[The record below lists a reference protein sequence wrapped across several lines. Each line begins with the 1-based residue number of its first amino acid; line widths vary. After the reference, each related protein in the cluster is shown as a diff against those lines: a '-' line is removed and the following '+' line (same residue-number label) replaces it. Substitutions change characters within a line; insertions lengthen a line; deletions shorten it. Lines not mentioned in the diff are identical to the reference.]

1 MRDLATVAGRGQL
14 LLSGSVAH
22 AFLKTA
28 VDMSDGGN
36 VEGRGEGEE
45 ERWYSR
51 ATFSGGREKEGPMGM
66 PKITLEVAYFHRD
79 RMKYVD
85 ESQDYCHRRY
95 GSYTYLPEQ
104 LVE

>member
-1 MRDLATVAGRGQL
+1 MTE
-14 LLSGSVAH
+14 
-22 AFLKTA
+22 
-28 VDMSDGGN
+28 GGN
-36 VEGRGEGEE
+36 VEGRKGKEEG
-45 ERWYSR
+45 WYSR
-51 ATFSGGREKEGPMGM
+51 ATFSGGREEKEGPMGM

-104 LVE
+104 PVE